1 MTGRERKAIL
11 FAITNI
17 RPSYVVFRTK
27 TDTNV
32 TLMSEKLSEREEQD
46 ILNAIVE
53 FIQAAVHS
61 VLYYRSIYPRE
72 SFERCRLYGIVVFR
86 NRHPDV
92 VRYVEESVQHI
103 LGPLREKRLVE
114 FQIPVLY
121 LHNDERIVEQRVR
134 ERFRIMFLDPRGGDG
149 GDMTR
154 DDWYRVF
161 DDCKATL
168 MRLQALSSSD
178 MMPEAVVG
186 QSSFRLNLIVRG
198 REGMEELMCVDGVS
212 TEDGS
217 ITLPLRTV
225 QLPMCSMV
233 CMIDITS

>member
-1 MTGRERKAIL
+1 ML
-11 FAITNI
+11 FAITSI
-17 RPSYVVFRTK
+17 RPSYGVFRTK

-134 ERFRIMFLDPRGGDG
+134 ERFRIVFQDPRGGDG

-178 MMPEAVVG
+178 MMPEAIVG
-186 QSSFRLNLIVRG
+186 HSSFRLNLIVRG